1 VSRLVLAYVSF
12 NEANKA
18 VKRRKVRNNK
28 YLVENSF
35 MISFATTMKMIKHT
49 KKNGKQ
55 SHREG

>member
-1 VSRLVLAYVSF
+1 MPVLADVSWV
-12 NEANKA
+12 EARQA
-18 VKRRKVRNNK
+18 EYCSEETNNK

-35 MISFATTMKMIKHT
+35 MVSFATTMKMIKHT